1 MTADARV
8 LDATD
13 LGLWRTPDARLILRA
28 DAPRDAWL
36 AERRKG
42 LGGSDA
48 ATVLGLNPYNDPY
61 SLWVDKTIGLPD
73 ETPSSA
79 MEWGNRLEAVVADW
93 LSEHLDGMEF
103 RRCGLLRS
111 RVWPELQVNPD
122 RLTAD
127 GGVAEIK
134 TTNWRQ
140 VDLWEDGQVPDV
152 AELQVQ
158 HTLAVTGRSHAH
170 VAVLIDGRDPLYRRI
185 ERDDR
190 LIADL
195 VSVERAW
202 WAKHVVG
209 DTAPPVDGSSSC
221 TEALNGR
228 WAGEGGLL
236 VELDASAL
244 DAVREYHAAA
254 EAAKEADSRKAL
266 AGNTL
271 RDLIGEATE
280 AKTADGTP
288 IATWKRNGT
297 FAPARFAVAEPELA
311 AEYTRAVTVEKLD
324 VDAIKR
330 DHPETWEAHRAR
342 VLRPNPKLKGE

>member
-1 MTADARV
+1 MTST
-8 LDATD
+8 LETPTD

-48 ATVLGLNPYNDPY
+48 ATVLGLNPYSDPY
-61 SLWVDKTIGLPD
+61 SLWVDKTTGLPD

-79 MEWGNRLEAVVADW
+79 MEWGNRLEAAVAQWFTDETGIE
-93 LSEHLDGMEF
+93 L
-103 RRCGLLRS
+103 RRAGLMQSKR
-111 RVWPELQVNPD
+111 WPELRASID

-127 GGVAEIK
+127 GGILEIK

-140 VDLWEDGQVPDV
+140 AELWDDGQVPDS
-152 AELQVQ
+152 AELQTQ
-158 HTLAVTGRSHAH
+158 HYLAVTGRNHAH
-170 VAVLIDGRDPLYRRI
+170 VAVLMDGRDPLQRLV
-185 ERDDR
+185 ERDER

-195 VSVERAW
+195 IKIEREW

-209 DTAPPVDGSSSC
+209 GIAPAVDASSSC

-236 VELDASAL
+236 VELDAAAL

-254 EAAKEADSRKAL
+254 AAAKAADARKSL

-271 RDLIGEATE
+271 RGLIGEATE

-297 FAPARFAVAEPELA
+297 FAPARFTAAEPELA

-330 DHPETWEAHRAR
+330 DHPETWESYRAR
-342 VLRPNPKLKGE
+342 VLRPAKWKG